1 MWLPCAA
8 LRRCCPEYSAPVGTW
23 IAVAFLVCGLI
34 LFIDDTQMARVY
46 GLMASLVSIQYCEFA
61 LDRVWHKRQGLLGL
75 LTPALTLLGGT
86 AVALVHFALLI
97 YVIGSQL

>member
-1 MWLPCAA
+1 M
-8 LRRCCPEYSAPVGTW
+8 
-23 IAVAFLVCGLI
+23 AFLVCGLI

-61 LDRVWHKRQGLLGL
+61 LRVWHKRQGLLGL